1 MAGTPSR
8 RRVARM
14 DGTASALAP
23 ASKVSAIT
31 RLVVGMTVQ
40 SLPASQPVTGRVP
53 GDAGLVADGR
63 GDGVAGGTALA
74 GVPRGEVTGGEAGDA
89 DVLSAGVVPVPWL
102 RARRRRAAA
111 GRQRGHGRAGHGK
124 PGDQGGPHAVSMRR
138 AGRARSCP
146 KVPFPASMVIKQDFR
161 PASRDA
167 WCLGRQAPRPTV
179 WHAAL
184 SPLVPMEG
192 MKNEPDRAVPA
203 GHQPARWPARRCR
216 RGSGWRRCACSG
228 VRIPRADGPR
238 HSAPAVPVF
247 GPAP

>member
-23 ASKVSAIT
+23 ASKVSATT

-40 SLPASQPVTGRVP
+40 SLPASPPVTGRVP

-63 GDGVAGGTALA
+63 GDGGTVP
-74 GVPRGEVTGGEAGDA
+74 GVSRGEVRGGVAEGAATLG
-89 DVLSAGVVPVPWL
+89 AGVVPVPWCAPGEGVPPQAASAVTAAPATASRVISEVL
-102 RARRRRAAA
+102 ISSACAGPGGPERSEGPVSGVDGHQTGLPGPRRGTPGVLA
-111 GRQRGHGRAGHGK
+111 GK
-124 PGDQGGPHAVSMRR
+124 PPD
-138 AGRARSCP
+138 
-146 KVPFPASMVIKQDFR
+146 R
-161 PASRDA
+161 PCGTQR
-167 WCLGRQAPRPTV
+167 C
-179 WHAAL
+179 H
-184 SPLVPMEG
+184 PLVPMEG

-203 GHQPARWPARRCR
+203 GHQPARWPARRWR